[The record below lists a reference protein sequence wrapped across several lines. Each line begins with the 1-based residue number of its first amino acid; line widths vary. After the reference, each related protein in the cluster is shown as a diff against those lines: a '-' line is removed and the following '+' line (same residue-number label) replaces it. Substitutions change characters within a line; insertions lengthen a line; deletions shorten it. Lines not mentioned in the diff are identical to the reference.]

1 MFTRKHSITDPL
13 SRFFWPMNAEILR
26 KRAELRSGLHDF
38 GDPPLE
44 PAFTTLVDSLER
56 DADLH
61 PLGRFLMWNHLEE
74 MLVLR
79 LRLVDQWKRRSGR
92 WERGRIVK
100 PLFITGMPRSGSTFL
115 HDLLCVD
122 PANRAPRVW
131 EVMFPLSVTRKA
143 SQTFNWKIW
152 NASMR
157 LWLFRKIVPMADSV
171 HPIRATSPQECE
183 AIHSFT
189 FYSEEFITTN
199 WLPEYETFLRHTDF
213 NPTYEWQKR
222 FMLYLQG
229 EETNVRWVLKSPDHS
244 HNLDAL
250 FTVFPDAVIIQTHR
264 NPREVLESSLRLV
277 EALHRLYAYSDGKEE
292 RMRREVRV
300 LAEAMERLLRFRD
313 SHPELESRFLD
324 VRYPDLVSNPLGIVK
339 RIYDHWG
346 YELSPETLES
356 MESLASSRS
365 RYPVKKREHSRG
377 LPADNAIT
385 ELSLFKRYCARFGY
399 NCQSEK
405 PIRLASNGQ

>member
-1 MFTRKHSITDPL
+1 MNTRIYSMLDPV
-13 SRFFWPMNAEILR
+13 SRYFCPMNPKILR
-26 KRAELRSGLHDF
+26 RSAERHTGLTDF

-44 PAFTTLVDSLER
+44 PAFSILVDSLER

-61 PLGRFLMWNHLEE
+61 PLGRFLMWSHLEE

-79 LRLVDQWKRRSGR
+79 LRLVDQWKRNSGR
-92 WERGRIVK
+92 WEHGRIVK

-115 HDLLCVD
+115 HDLLCID
-122 PANRAPRVW
+122 PVNRAPRVW
-131 EVMFPLSVTRKA
+131 EVMFPLSAARQAPQSYNTKV
-143 SQTFNWKIW
+143 W
-152 NASMR
+152 NATMR
-157 LWLFRKIVPMADSV
+157 LWLFRKIVPLADSV

-189 FYSEEFITTN
+189 FHSEEFITTN
-199 WLPEYETFLRHTDF
+199 WLPEYETFLRQADF
-213 NPTYEWQKR
+213 TPTYEWQKK

-229 EETNVRWVLKSPDHS
+229 EETNMRWVLKSPDHS

-250 FTVFPDAVIIQTHR
+250 FAVFPDAVIIQTHR
-264 NPREVLESSLRLV
+264 KPSEVLESSLRLV
-277 EALHRLYAYSDGKEE
+277 EALHGLYAYSDGQEK
-292 RMRREVRV
+292 RVRREIRV

-324 VRYPDLVSNPLGIVK
+324 VRYPDLVSNPLEIVK

-346 YELSPETLES
+346 YSLSPATLEA
-356 MESLASSRS
+356 MGSLASSRS
-365 RYPVKKREHSRG
+365 RYPKQKKQHSQG
-377 LPADNAIT
+377 LPAANAIT

-399 NCQSEK
+399 NCHSEK